1 MSLEG
6 VTLGLAE
13 MQCLP
18 PAGVAVVC
26 GSVAREE
33 RFADRAPAGLAA
45 RPPPPSRV
53 QRVGADE
60 VWYSRGRA
68 RIQILRI
75 PS

>member
-26 GSVAREE
+26 GSLARESALPIV
-33 RFADRAPAGLAA
+33 RLLAWRRVHRLRAGC
-45 RPPPPSRV
+45 
-53 QRVGADE
+53 
-60 VWYSRGRA
+60 RG
-68 RIQILRI
+68 
-75 PS
+75 